1 MALKFYQRS
10 IDLNTIYE
18 VVILNN
24 NGKQEQNAISIEAK
38 GGTVD
43 ILGYNGATE
52 SPVEA
57 DMTLQTSNVGIEGVV
72 PFDVV
77 PRYILVK
84 QNTGTTTEITL
95 SGVDIVRTVGT
106 V

>member
-1 MALKFYQRS
+1 
-10 IDLNTIYE
+10 
-18 VVILNN
+18 
-24 NGKQEQNAISIEAK
+24 
-38 GGTVD
+38 
-43 ILGYNGATE
+43 
-52 SPVEA
+52 
-57 DMTLQTSNVGIEGVV
+57 MTLQTSNVGIEGVV

>member
-10 IDLNTIYE
+10 IELNTIYE

-24 NGKQEQNAISIEAK
+24 SGKQEQNEINIEAK
-38 GGTVD
+38 GGTID

-52 SPVEA
+52 NPVEA
-57 DMTLQTSNVGIEGVV
+57 DMTLQSSNTGVEGIE

-95 SGVDIVRTVGT
+95 SGIEIVRTVGT